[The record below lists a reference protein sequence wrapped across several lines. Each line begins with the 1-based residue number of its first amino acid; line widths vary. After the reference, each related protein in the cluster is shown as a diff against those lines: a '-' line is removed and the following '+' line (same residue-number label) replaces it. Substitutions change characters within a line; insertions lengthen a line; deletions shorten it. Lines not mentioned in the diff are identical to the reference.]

1 MSRKLLTLVVVGL
14 FAACGFPQVSY
25 DTGDGGGG
33 NPGDGSSHTDGGS
46 GDDTTVEGAAGEGG
60 GEGGGETGPGTD
72 GSSSGGDSTTSDGS
86 SDAPYVFE
94 AAVDAPVCD
103 QDEDTYDLK
112 GSTCGGLDCDDT
124 DKHANPGVTTFQ
136 TYAPHPP
143 SNGDW
148 NCDGIVETQF
158 PTSFNC
164 GLLGSSSCAGKS
176 GFTDAPGCGATSTK
190 FITCKVS
197 TGLLCVTDTTG
208 SNTQGC
214 M

>member
-1 MSRKLLTLVVVGL
+1 MSRKLLTLAVVGL
-14 FAACGFPQVSY
+14 FAACGFPNVSY

-33 NPGDGSSHTDGGS
+33 SKGDGPSGTEGGS
-46 GDDTTVEGAAGEGG
+46 GDATVEGGAGESGSD
-60 GEGGGETGPGTD
+60 GPGSD
-72 GSSSGGDSTTSDGS
+72 GTTGDDGSGGDDSTASDAPG
-86 SDAPYVFE
+86 DAPYVFE
-94 AAVDAPVCD
+94 AAADAPVCD
-103 QDEDTYDLK
+103 QDQDTYDVK
-112 GSTCGGLDCDDT
+112 GTTCGGLDCDDT
-124 DKHANPGVTTFQ
+124 DKHANPGVKTFQ

-148 NCDGIVETQF
+148 NCDGTVQTQF
-158 PTSFNC
+158 PTKFNC

-176 GFTDAPGCGATSTK
+176 GFTDSPGCGATSAN

-214 M
+214 L

>member
-1 MSRKLLTLVVVGL
+1 MSRKLLTLAVVGL
-14 FAACGFPQVSY
+14 FAACGFPNVGY
-25 DTGDGGGG
+25 YGGADAGTGDTTSHGDGG
-33 NPGDGSSHTDGGS
+33 T
-46 GDDTTVEGAAGEGG
+46 GDDTTVEGATGESGSDGTAG
-60 GEGGGETGPGTD
+60 D
-72 GSSSGGDSTTSDGS
+72 GSSGDDSTASDAP

-94 AAVDAPVCD
+94 APADAPVCD
-103 QDEDTYDLK
+103 QDEDTYDVK

-148 NCDGIVETQF
+148 NCDGTVETQF

-164 GLLGSSSCAGKS
+164 GLLGSSGCAGKS
-176 GFTDAPGCGATSTK
+176 GFTDAPGCGATSAK

-197 TGLLCVTDTTG
+197 TGLLCVTDTTS